1 MLASNDLESLVRK
14 CIAGDGRAWSEL
26 VEQFQNLVY
35 SVSRRMRLTEE
46 DAGDVFQT
54 TFLALFRNLDR
65 IESVATLP
73 KWLTVT
79 ATRESYRLM
88 NSRYAKTTTNQ
99 GDTDLDAVLAD
110 EDHCVEEQIELA
122 ATGEALRQ
130 GLERLKE
137 KCRELLTMLYIEE
150 DVSYQEV
157 SDRLSLPM
165 GSIGPTR
172 ARCLDKLRSILA
184 KDSFFSEMYQDKS
197 NAALPV

>member
-26 VEQFQNLVY
+26 VDQFQNLVY
-35 SVSRRMRLTEE
+35 SVPRRMRLSEE

-65 IESVATLP
+65 IESVATIP

-88 NSRYAKTTTNQ
+88 NSRYARSTANL
-99 GDTDLDAVLAD
+99 GETDLDAVLAD
-110 EDHCVEEQIELA
+110 EDHNVEEQLALA
-122 ATGEALRQ
+122 ATGEALRE
-130 GLERLKE
+130 GLARLQD
-137 KCRELLTMLYIEE
+137 KCRELLTLLYIEE
-150 DVSYQEV
+150 DTSYQDI
-157 SDRLSLPM
+157 SDRLLLPM

-197 NAALPV
+197 EAALPV